1 MSWKKIIIKKKNLS
15 IIFFFLPSK
24 SNKSSNNR
32 LLGSRQKLT
41 GMTGLSIYKA
51 VCHIISPVFGIFA
64 WTEHCEVEDDGTN
77 V

>member
-1 MSWKKIIIKKKNLS
+1 MCWKKIIIKKKTFKLS
-15 IIFFFLPSK
+15 FLPSK
-24 SNKSSNNR
+24 SNKSANNK